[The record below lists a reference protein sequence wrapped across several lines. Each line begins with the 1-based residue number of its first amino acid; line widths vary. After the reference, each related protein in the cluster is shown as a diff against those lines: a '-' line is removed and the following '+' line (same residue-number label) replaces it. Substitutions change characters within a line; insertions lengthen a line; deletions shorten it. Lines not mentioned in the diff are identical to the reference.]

1 MEIRWRLRERL
12 VWMTRIEKGFLL
24 NGESTRLWK
33 DESLQKLE
41 RRRNTIFQGRGK
53 ISKCLRIG
61 DISVNI
67 VKRLERN
74 FYD

>member
-1 MEIRWRLRERL
+1 MEVEGKARLDDENRKRISVKWRQHAF
-12 VWMTRIEKGFLL
+12 V
-24 NGESTRLWK
+24 
-33 DESLQKLE
+33 ESLQKLE